1 MVIERIIRYY
11 LSRSAKAA
19 FVFRSLR
26 LQASRENSGMEA
38 YQRLQFDL
46 LLGIAIERFVE
57 RITHRCGGYEAALTQ
72 LRADPQGEGVCLD
85 TFVRT
90 FLRDF
95 LLDNPAGACFILQ
108 ALARREIAAP
118 QPGAIGTMIEHMAVR
133 AFADLLAA
141 KTEEALEMAGATME
155 EP

>member
-1 MVIERIIRYY
+1 
-11 LSRSAKAA
+11 
-19 FVFRSLR
+19 
-26 LQASRENSGMEA
+26 MEA

-46 LLGIAIERFVE
+46 LLSIAVERFVE
-57 RITHRCGGYEAALTQ
+57 RITHRCGGYEAALAQ
-72 LRADPQGEGVCLD
+72 LRADPQGKGVWLD
-85 TFVRT
+85 TFVQA

-108 ALARREIAAP
+108 ALERRRIAAP
-118 QPGAIGTMIEHMAVR
+118 QAGTIGSMLEQMALR

-141 KTEEALEMAGATME
+141 KAQEALEMSGATLK